1 MVSKAKSTEFRG
13 QRGGGLHSH
22 AQLCSLDKIFFK
34 KFLFYILSFFF
45 VSVKTITVT
54 VTLTVTVTVTITV
67 TVKDVSL
74 LQQFCN
80 VNATETVTVL

>member
-45 VSVKTITVT
+45 R
-54 VTLTVTVTVTITV
+54 
-67 TVKDVSL
+67 
-74 LQQFCN
+74 FCKN
-80 VNATETVTVL
+80 DNGNGNAHGNGNGNNNGNG